1 MEKLYR
7 KKSNGRYESIG
18 FNDIP
23 DLTDGIWLVQS
34 KPGWKSSSNLI
45 FRIGDVKGIVDITT
59 HAALQAMS
67 NDLALYVS
75 KLQDESSDEYLDAK
89 ELLGTWIKGPISI
102 SGIASADLSSLLL
115 RRIAFNLAK

>member
-34 KPGWKSSSNLI
+34 KPGWKSSSNLL

-75 KLQDESSDEYLDAK
+75 KLQDESSDEYLDVK
-89 ELLGTWIKGPISI
+89 ELFGTWIKGPISI

>member
-7 KKSNGRYESIG
+7 KRSNGRYESIG
-18 FNDIP
+18 FNDVP

-45 FRIGDVKGIVDITT
+45 FRIGDVKGIADITT

-75 KLQDESSDEYLDAK
+75 KLQDESSVEYLDAK
-89 ELLGTWIKGPISI
+89 KLLGSWIRGPISTN
-102 SGIASADLSSLLL
+102 GIAPADLSSLLL
-115 RRIAFNLAK
+115 RRIAFNLDK

>member
-18 FNDIP
+18 FNDVP

-45 FRIGDVKGIVDITT
+45 FRIGDVKGLVDITT

>member
-7 KKSNGRYESIG
+7 KRSNGRYESIG
-18 FNDIP
+18 FNDVP

-45 FRIGDVKGIVDITT
+45 FRIGDVKGLVDITT

>member
-18 FNDIP
+18 FNDVP

-34 KPGWKSSSNLI
+34 KPGWKSSSNLL
-45 FRIGDVKGIVDITT
+45 FRIGDVKGLVDITT

-89 ELLGTWIKGPISI
+89 ELLGTWLKGPISI

>member
-18 FNDIP
+18 FNDVP

-45 FRIGDVKGIVDITT
+45 FRIGDVKGLVDITT

-75 KLQDESSDEYLDAK
+75 KLQDESSDEFLDAK

>member
-7 KKSNGRYESIG
+7 KRSNGRYESIG
-18 FNDIP
+18 FNGVP

-45 FRIGDVKGIVDITT
+45 FRIGDVKGLVDITT

-75 KLQDESSDEYLDAK
+75 KLQDESSDEFLDAK
-89 ELLGTWIKGPISI
+89 ELLGSWIKGPISI